1 MEKGHYDK
9 DKKAYVYPLRVPT
22 KPYYKRHQART
33 LYTGEKVSIL
43 DTRFTCG
50 TGFDPSKPGPRGGK
64 GLTPFYRC
72 VYYQDGIFY
81 RSVNTPTAIPG
92 KYMDLL
98 FPVDGTIYTKSYWC
112 DSCYEKGI
120 PTAEIRCSAGYPI
133 WCRVTFADGDSIEW
147 DNSQDWTFLEYELD
161 LVAKKRKSPC
171 KKH

>member
-72 VYYQDGIFY
+72 VYYMDGVFY
-81 RSVNTPTAIPG
+81 RSVNTPTVIPG
-92 KYMDLL
+92 KYADLL
-98 FPVDGTIYTKSYWC
+98 FPVDGMIYTKSYWC
-112 DSCYEKGI
+112 DSCKEKGI

-133 WCRVTFADGDSIEW
+133 WCRITFADGDSIEW